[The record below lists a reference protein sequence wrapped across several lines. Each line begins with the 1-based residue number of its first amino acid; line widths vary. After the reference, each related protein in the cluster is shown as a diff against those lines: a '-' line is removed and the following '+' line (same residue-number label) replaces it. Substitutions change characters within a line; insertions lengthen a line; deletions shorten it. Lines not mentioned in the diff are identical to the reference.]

1 MKKLVKKILGAIVIA
16 SIMFSVMPGI
26 NVSAITGY
34 HSSSKIS
41 PCPYCKVKNISYG
54 VMWDFKGTSQTFH
67 EGEYCK
73 VCKRTVPSGESH
85 YCYTVQDRF
94 SFTFFFF
101 AIFRHADG
109 RNGPCRNPERTDTDV
124 FSGTSGFRLSG
135 FR

>member
-85 YCYTVQDRF
+85 YCYTVKDRF
-94 SFTFFFF
+94 SFTCDKCH
-101 AIFRHADG
+101 RDYY
-109 RNGPCRNPERTDTDV
+109 D
-124 FSGTSGFRLSG
+124 FSDPILAEHTIKKK
-135 FR
+135 